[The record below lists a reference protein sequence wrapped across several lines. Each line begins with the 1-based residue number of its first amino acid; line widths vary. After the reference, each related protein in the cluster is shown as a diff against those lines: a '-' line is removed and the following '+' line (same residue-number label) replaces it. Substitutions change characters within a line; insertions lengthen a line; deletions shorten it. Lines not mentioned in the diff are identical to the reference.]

1 MIKAFELTLKVGI
14 IPVFSL
20 PHIDQGILAQV
31 KACKKFQDY
40 VQSFDRLEEGAT
52 VSKIEILGVEMF
64 GKEKV
69 GFVNMR
75 AVTEK
80 DGYKLPNYIFL
91 RGPAVAVLMLVNQK
105 ILLVEQYRVPIQA
118 TIL

>member
-1 MIKAFELTLKVGI
+1 MIYRCKDIDIEKGKKYKIFYSFNIITMIKAFELTMKVGV

-40 VQSFDRLEEGAT
+40 VQSFDRLEEGT
-52 VSKIEILGVEMF
+52 LVSKIEILGVEMF

-75 AVTEK
+75 AVT
-80 DGYKLPNYIFL
+80 
-91 RGPAVAVLMLVNQK
+91 
-105 ILLVEQYRVPIQA
+105 
-118 TIL
+118 